1 MLRYWVF
8 CCFSFEDL
16 LYFYVLTIIAMC
28 PLGTENVLP
37 ALRSSEE
44 LMRRFPTVY
53 FGRLWGKV
61 GWSKMLTKS
70 SQNLAL

>member
-16 LYFYVLTIIAMC
+16 LYFCVLTIIAMC

-61 GWSKMLTKS
+61 GWSKMLTKT